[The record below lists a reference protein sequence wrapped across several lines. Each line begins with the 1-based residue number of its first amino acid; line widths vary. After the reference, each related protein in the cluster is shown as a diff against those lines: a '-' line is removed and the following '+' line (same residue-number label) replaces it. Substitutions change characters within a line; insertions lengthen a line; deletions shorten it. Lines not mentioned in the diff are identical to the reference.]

1 MWLKSC
7 PNKGR
12 GISSE
17 CEGQTC
23 YPPRKQFSISA
34 VAVSV
39 LWHMQ
44 KGKRRKKRKNKR
56 WQPKS
61 STKLWI
67 KSQAHTN
74 KSGEENVEAEMKQKS
89 VLFYRKS
96 QKVNFTCPKSRT
108 KIIPQSFCAQKHE
121 NVQHNDND
129 RGCGAGG
136 CQWGRLTR
144 DEWKRTQTLIT
155 KRKMSK
161 FFFCGLRGSLNV
173 LGNNFCSVPSTSVF
187 FFFLLGLSLFIL
199 GTSDT
204 GISHR
209 GRRLWSGVQWMLR
222 YSIFQ
227 YPDHFKTF
235 AQYESYNHT
244 PLCINLK
251 FNNLSFVLLSLIC
264 NTWMSNIK

>member
-1 MWLKSC
+1 MASHLSVKVKLVTRRENNFLFPQSQFRFC
-7 PNKGR
+7 DTCKREKG
-12 GISSE
+12 E
-17 CEGQTC
+17 
-23 YPPRKQFSISA
+23 
-34 VAVSV
+34 
-39 LWHMQ
+39 
-44 KGKRRKKRKNKR
+44 KKRKNKR

-136 CQWGRLTR
+136 CQRGRLTR

-187 FFFLLGLSLFIL
+187 FFFSFGVKPFYSWNQRHGNFAPRKATLVWSTVDAQIFYLYLS
-199 GTSDT
+199 
-204 GISHR
+204 IS
-209 GRRLWSGVQWMLR
+209 WS
-222 YSIFQ
+222 F
-227 YPDHFKTF
+227 
-235 AQYESYNHT
+235 
-244 PLCINLK
+244 
-251 FNNLSFVLLSLIC
+251 
-264 NTWMSNIK
+264 